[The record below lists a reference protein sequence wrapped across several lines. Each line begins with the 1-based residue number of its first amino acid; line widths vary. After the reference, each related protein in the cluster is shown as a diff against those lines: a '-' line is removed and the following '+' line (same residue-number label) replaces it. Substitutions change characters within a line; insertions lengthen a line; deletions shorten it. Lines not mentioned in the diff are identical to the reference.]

1 MNMKKGYKAMEND
14 NNRKE
19 NKIPP
24 HGGSSIMNSEEKQS
38 KSIGEVIDSLLKDP
52 KIMMLQCGKIL
63 NELKEEVEKLAN
75 KNKELEKSIIEKD
88 KIILYMQGSIEGME
102 KKINNEIVINKLH
115 ENKITMN
122 QARELLG
129 LPKIESQN
137 GRRRNG
143 RR

>member
-1 MNMKKGYKAMEND
+1 MKKGYKAMEND

-143 RR
+143 RY

>member
-1 MNMKKGYKAMEND
+1 MEKEYKPIEKD
-14 NNRKE
+14 KHE

-24 HGGSSIMNSEEKQS
+24 HGGSSIMHPEEKQS

-52 KIMMLQCGKIL
+52 KIMMQQCGKVL
-63 NELKEEVEKLAN
+63 NEVKEEAKKLAD
-75 KNKELEKSIIEKD
+75 KNKELERSIIEKD
-88 KIILYMQGSIEGME
+88 KIILYLQGTIDGLE
-102 KKINNEIVINKLH
+102 KQMNNEIVIKKLH
-115 ENKITMN
+115 EKKITMN

-129 LPKIESQN
+129 LPRIENQN

>member
-1 MNMKKGYKAMEND
+1 MEKGYKPIEKD
-14 NNRKE
+14 KHE

-24 HGGSSIMNSEEKQS
+24 HGGSSIMHQEEKQS

-52 KIMMLQCGKIL
+52 KIMMQQCGKVL
-63 NELKEEVEKLAN
+63 NEVKEEAKKLAD
-75 KNKELEKSIIEKD
+75 KNKELERSIIEKD
-88 KIILYMQGSIEGME
+88 KIILYLQGTIDGLE
-102 KKINNEIVINKLH
+102 KQMNNEIIINKLN
-115 ENKITMN
+115 EKKITMN

-129 LPKIESQN
+129 LPRIESQN

>member
-1 MNMKKGYKAMEND
+1 MEKGYKAMEND

-88 KIILYMQGSIEGME
+88 KIILYMQGTIEGME

-129 LPKIESQN
+129 LPRIESQN

>member
-1 MNMKKGYKAMEND
+1 MKKGYKAMEND

>member
-1 MNMKKGYKAMEND
+1 
-14 NNRKE
+14 
-19 NKIPP
+19 
-24 HGGSSIMNSEEKQS
+24 MNSEEKQS

-129 LPKIESQN
+129 LPRIESQN

>member
-1 MNMKKGYKAMEND
+1 MEKGYKAMEND

-129 LPKIESQN
+129 LPRIESQN

>member
-1 MNMKKGYKAMEND
+1 MLKRICDRCKKEIKGNYWTINIYE
-14 NNRKE
+14 KE
-19 NKIPP
+19 
-24 HGGSSIMNSEEKQS
+24 
-38 KSIGEVIDSLLKDP
+38 DTTLKDP

-129 LPKIESQN
+129 LPRIESQN

>member
-1 MNMKKGYKAMEND
+1 MEND
-14 NNRKE
+14 NNQKE

-24 HGGSSIMNSEEKQS
+24 HGGSSIMHPEEKQS

-52 KIMMLQCGKIL
+52 KIMMQQCGKVL
-63 NELKEEVEKLAN
+63 NEAKEEAEKLAD
-75 KNKELEKSIIEKD
+75 KNKELEKLIIEKD
-88 KIILYMQGSIEGME
+88 KIILYLQGTIDGL
-102 KKINNEIVINKLH
+102 KKQINSEIVINKLN
-115 ENKITMN
+115 EKKITMN

-129 LPKIESQN
+129 QPRIESKN

>member
-1 MNMKKGYKAMEND
+1 MKKGYKAMEND

-115 ENKITMN
+115 ENKITMK

-129 LPKIESQN
+129 LPRIESQN

>member
-1 MNMKKGYKAMEND
+1 MKKGYKAMEND

-129 LPKIESQN
+129 LPRIESQN